1 MNNQEQNHKWIQ
13 VWHCE
18 DGMEAQLIKNLMEIN
33 NIPVNLL
40 NVNSNNMFPDS
51 SIAEVTVTVPEAEA
65 TKAKKLIEENFSK

>member
-1 MNNQEQNHKWIQ
+1 MNNQEQNKEWIQ
-13 VWHCE
+13 VWSCE

-51 SIAEVTVTVPEAEA
+51 PIAEVTVTVPEAEA
-65 TKAKKLIEENFSK
+65 AKAKKLIEENFSK